1 MPSVGSKLVVVA
13 ALVAFAGCTNR
24 TTGAVFMAGGAVGV
38 VGGGSILAGTC
49 ASGCKPAGAAVGG
62 VSAGVGL
69 TLALLGYMIYS
80 AKEGPPSTDPDPAAL
95 AAPPPEP
102 KFSPPPP

>member
-1 MPSVGSKLVVVA
+1 MPR
-13 ALVAFAGCTNR
+13 ALVALVSLALSLALAGCTNK
-24 TTGAVFMAGGAVGV
+24 TTGAVFMAGGVVGV
-38 VGGGSILAGTC
+38 VGGGSILAGAC
-49 ASGCKPAGAAVGG
+49 AGGCKPAGAAVGG
-62 VSAGVGL
+62 ITGGVGL
-69 TLALLGYMIYS
+69 TLGLLGYMIYS